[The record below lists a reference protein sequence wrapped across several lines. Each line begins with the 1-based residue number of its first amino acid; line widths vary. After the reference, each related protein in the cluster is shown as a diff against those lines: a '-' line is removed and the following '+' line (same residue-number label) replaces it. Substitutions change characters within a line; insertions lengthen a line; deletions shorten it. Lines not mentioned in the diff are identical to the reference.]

1 MQILTQKI
9 IAMKNNLIV
18 SILLIVNLCFYQS
31 GILLAQK
38 NDVQKKVDD
47 YIEAY
52 MQMNQFCGS
61 VLIANNGN
69 VLVSK
74 GYGYANY
81 QFNIENTHQTKFRIA
96 SLTKGFTSIAIMQL
110 VENNKLKLDDK
121 LMKFISDYPRGDEIT
136 IKHLLSMTSGI
147 PNHTEFDDFDKE
159 RRVFSYNI
167 LQTIE
172 TFKGKPLEFTPGER
186 FKYSN
191 SNYLLLGF
199 IIEHVSDMTYAEYVK
214 QNIFEPLKM
223 QKSGYETP
231 EKIIINMAQ
240 GYRFKNNEIE
250 NAKFRNMSNAH
261 ASGALYSSIEDLYI
275 WARTLYTNKLIS
287 KKSLETVFSPVNDNY
302 AFGWGVI
309 DVFNH
314 KMITHSGEIDGFTSN
329 ISCFTN
335 EDICVIILSNFE
347 HTPISRINKDLI
359 AIIFD
364 KEYQIPGVV
373 KTINLPED
381 ILQSYTGE
389 YELKP
394 GFVFTVTFNDG
405 RLYCQPTGQP
415 KLELLPVSENEFV
428 LKEVEAKILF
438 LNDLN
443 LTIDKFILNQRA
455 KKISALKIK

>member
-1 MQILTQKI
+1 
-9 IAMKNNLIV
+9 MKK
-18 SILLIVNLCFYQS
+18 ILLLCLISTVFLCEFNLA
-31 GILLAQK
+31 LAQ
-38 NDVQKKVDD
+38 NDDIQKKVDE
-47 YIEAY
+47 YIDAH
-52 MQMNQFCGS
+52 MQMNQFSGS
-61 VLIANNGN
+61 ILIAKKGQI
-69 VLVSK
+69 LVSK
-74 GYGYANY
+74 GYGYASYRFDIKNDP
-81 QFNIENTHQTKFRIA
+81 ETKFRIG
-96 SLTKGFTSIAIMQL
+96 SLTKGFTAVAIMQL
-110 VENNKLKLDDK
+110 IENNKLNLDDK

-159 RRVFSYNI
+159 RRVFHYNI

-191 SNYLLLGF
+191 SNYILLGF
-199 IIEHVSDMTYAEYVK
+199 IIEHVSNMPYAEYIK

-275 WARTLYTNKLIS
+275 WDRALYTDKLIS
-287 KKSLETVFSPVNDNY
+287 KKSLETMFSPVNDNY
-302 AFGWGVI
+302 AFGWGVV

-314 KMITHSGEIDGFTSN
+314 KMIAHSGEIDGFTTN
-329 ISCFTN
+329 ISRFVDD
-335 EDICVIILSNFE
+335 DICIIILSNFE
-347 HTPISRINKDLI
+347 HTPISRITKDLI

-364 KEYQIPGVV
+364 EEYKKPDVV
-373 KTINLPED
+373 KTIKLPDD

-405 RLYCQPTGQP
+405 KLYCQPTGQP

-428 LKEVEAKILF
+428 LKEVEARISF
-438 LNDLN
+438 LKDSNQQ
-443 LTIDKFILNQRA
+443 IDKLILNQGG
-455 KKISALKIK
+455 KKIPALKIK

>member
-1 MQILTQKI
+1 
-9 IAMKNNLIV
+9 MKK
-18 SILLIVNLCFYQS
+18 ILLLCLISTVFLCEFNLA
-31 GILLAQK
+31 LAQ
-38 NDVQKKVDD
+38 NDDIQKKVDE
-47 YIEAY
+47 YIDAH
-52 MQMNQFCGS
+52 MQMNQFSGS
-61 VLIANNGN
+61 ILIAKKGQI
-69 VLVSK
+69 LVSK
-74 GYGYANY
+74 GYGYASYRFDIKNDP
-81 QFNIENTHQTKFRIA
+81 ETKFRIG
-96 SLTKGFTSIAIMQL
+96 SLTKGFTAVAIMQL
-110 VENNKLKLDDK
+110 IENNKLNLDDK
-121 LMKFISDYPRGDEIT
+121 LTKFISDYPRGDEIT

-159 RRVFSYNI
+159 RRVFHYNI

-191 SNYLLLGF
+191 SNYILLGF
-199 IIEHVSDMTYAEYVK
+199 IIEHVSNMPYAEYIK

-275 WARTLYTNKLIS
+275 WDRALYTDKLIS
-287 KKSLETVFSPVNDNY
+287 KKSLETMFSIVNDNY

-314 KMITHSGEIDGFTSN
+314 KMIVHSGEINGFTSN
-329 ISCFTN
+329 ISRFTN

-364 KEYQIPGVV
+364 KEYQIPDVV
-373 KTINLPED
+373 KTIKLPDD

-394 GFVFTVTFNDG
+394 GFVFTVTFFDG
-405 RLYCQPTGQP
+405 KLYCQPTGQP

-428 LKEVEAKILF
+428 LKEVEARISYLKDS
-438 LNDLN
+438 NQQ
-443 LTIDKFILNQRA
+443 IDKLILNQGG
-455 KKISALKIK
+455 KKIPALKIK